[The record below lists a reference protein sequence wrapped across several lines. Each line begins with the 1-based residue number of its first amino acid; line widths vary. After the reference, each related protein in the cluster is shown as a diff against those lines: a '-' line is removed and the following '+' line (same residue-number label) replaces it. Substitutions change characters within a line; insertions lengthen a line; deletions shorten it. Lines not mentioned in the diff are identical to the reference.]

1 MTFSHSMGLTCSRRL
16 MLISSPS
23 GMPIF
28 RAREIYLACQLDRS
42 GSSGI
47 AENPLRP
54 GSWQESC
61 GTLRTFVG
69 LTPVIAPDCVLCFN
83 SVAVWRLLMLHADF
97 GHICKVKYFHGD
109 IPRVPF

>member
-1 MTFSHSMGLTCSRRL
+1 MLKLTDPLLTRAESKAISVFRL
-16 MLISSPS
+16 NQVP
-23 GMPIF
+23 F
-28 RAREIYLACQLDRS
+28 

-69 LTPVIAPDCVLCFN
+69 LTRI
-83 SVAVWRLLMLHADF
+83 
-97 GHICKVKYFHGD
+97 GK
-109 IPRVPF
+109 

>member
-1 MTFSHSMGLTCSRRL
+1 

-28 RAREIYLACQLDRS
+28 RAREISLACQLDRS

-69 LTPVIAPDCVLCFN
+69 LTP
-83 SVAVWRLLMLHADF
+83 H
-97 GHICKVKYFHGD
+97 
-109 IPRVPF
+109 PRF

>member
-1 MTFSHSMGLTCSRRL
+1 MISRR
-16 MLISSPS
+16 ISFRIRSESSPKT
-23 GMPIF
+23 
-28 RAREIYLACQLDRS
+28 DRLNQVPF

-69 LTPVIAPDCVLCFN
+69 LTPLQGGRFWGANPGFRCALPWAKFFDR
-83 SVAVWRLLMLHADF
+83 SAAVAREPTSFPQSHLFRLAKLLQH
-97 GHICKVKYFHGD
+97 
-109 IPRVPF
+109 RL